1 MLDGFIRVAAAS
13 PKVRVAD
20 VDFNVSE
27 TVKLAKKA
35 SSNDTSV
42 VVFPELGLTGYTCG
56 DLFNQNAL
64 LDKAIDGLYDLAEQT
79 KDLNTV
85 LIVGLPVQV
94 GGKLYNCAAVLH
106 QGDILGIVPKQN
118 VPNYSEFYEL
128 RHFTPFN
135 EAENVAIDDEICFGR
150 MVFDCDDVTFAV
162 EICEDL
168 WVSSSPSEEYVSNGA
183 QIIFNLSCSDEI
195 IGKAKYRRDL
205 VKMQSAKLMAACREQ
220 EICK

>member
-35 SSNDTSV
+35 SANDTAV

-64 LDKAIDGLYDLAEQT
+64 LDKAIDGLYDIADQT
-79 KDLNTV
+79 EELNTV
-85 LIVGLPVQV
+85 VIVGLPVQV
-94 GGKLYNCAAVLH
+94 GGKLYNCAAVIY
-106 QGDILGIVPKQN
+106 QGEILGIVPKQN

-135 EAENVAIDDEICFGR
+135 EAENVAIEDEVCFGR
-150 MVFDCDDVTFAV
+150 MVFDCNDLTFAV

-168 WVSSSPSEEYVSNGA
+168 WVPASPSEEYVSTFVLNT
-183 QIIFNLSCSDEI
+183 
-195 IGKAKYRRDL
+195 
-205 VKMQSAKLMAACREQ
+205 
-220 EICK
+220 